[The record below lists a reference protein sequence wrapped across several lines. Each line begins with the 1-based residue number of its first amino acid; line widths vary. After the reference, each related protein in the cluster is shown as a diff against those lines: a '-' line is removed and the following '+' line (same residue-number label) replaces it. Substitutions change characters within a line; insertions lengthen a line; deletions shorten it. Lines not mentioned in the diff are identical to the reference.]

1 MSKNITKSKIEST
14 NDNVLKI
21 LSAKDLGLSNKPEKV
36 SSVAFANWV
45 RVLLQNWR
53 QGTVGCKDRS
63 EVAYSNKKPWKQKGT
78 GRARAGSRR
87 SPLWIGGGV
96 TFGPQPRVRTLKINK
111 DLKKRILGDIF
122 WNLLDNNN
130 VFCLDWSATDKP
142 KTAEI
147 FKLLKDLNLHDTK
160 LNILVDPNDLSTQA
174 SFANIPNVHL
184 ILFDEANAYYLAAG
198 TKLILLKKDLDKFK
212 NMVLKCV

>member
-1 MSKNITKSKIEST
+1 MSKNVTKSKNPPVNDSVLVTLST
-14 NDNVLKI
+14 
-21 LSAKDLGLSNKPEKV
+21 KDLGLSDRPEKI
-36 SSVAFANWV
+36 SSVAFANWI

-122 WNLLDNNN
+122 WNLLDNKN
-130 VFCLDWSATDKP
+130 VFCLDWAATDKP
-142 KTAEI
+142 RTAEI
-147 FKLLKDLNLHDTK
+147 YKLLKDLNLLGTK
-160 LNILVDPNDLSTQA
+160 LNILVDPTDLLTQA

-184 ILFDEANAYYLAAG
+184 ILFDEANGYYLASG
-198 TKLILLKKDLDKFK
+198 SKLILLKKDLDKFK